1 MSSFTLDQNSVI
13 ISEKGI
19 IKNILSLNYDHQS
32 SVKEYLNN
40 VLDKNHPDTQPGY
53 NINIDMKMIGTNV
66 FMFEFTED
74 NATGFQSLDDIKRAY
89 RIADSERMG
98 VNNMGYGIYAP
109 ITINRNHEAH
119 CLFLQKNENGSYFS
133 IVYFSSA
140 LSKIWT
146 LQGEL
151 DENSALGVD
160 LSDLIIQGGTRCI
173 WITESDTNLEDDLSF
188 KPKDSPDLINYMKK
202 LYRASLKK
210 KTIQE
215 DIRTSIMDLGK
226 YYNFYLENGVTINYG
241 SEPITGIDILKP
253 DEGRTLNSYSYEI
266 AVAEYDTKK
275 EYRIKEDGSD
285 NWNSFVKASK
295 SIGEQITKITRN
307 RTNHQVSCV
316 TVHDIDLPNDG
327 KDTKYRKADKKIWI
341 KIGEK
346 YIFSEDF
353 PLNGFPNIRV
363 VLQLENTGDNEFGLF
378 ISPDANK
385 SNSKIN
391 PEIKERINHLVKYVV
406 RKYLNDKNGRVQVP
420 NKVRHEAYLN
430 YTQNTCTTI
439 NCSNPECVNEI
450 TPWEFDLTKINP
462 ERGEEVSNLI
472 PICKPCGKSSE

>member
-151 DENSALGVD
+151 DENSALGD
-160 LSDLIIQGGTRCI
+160 
-173 WITESDTNLEDDLSF
+173 
-188 KPKDSPDLINYMKK
+188 
-202 LYRASLKK
+202 
-210 KTIQE
+210 
-215 DIRTSIMDLGK
+215 
-226 YYNFYLENGVTINYG
+226 
-241 SEPITGIDILKP
+241 
-253 DEGRTLNSYSYEI
+253 
-266 AVAEYDTKK
+266 
-275 EYRIKEDGSD
+275 
-285 NWNSFVKASK
+285 
-295 SIGEQITKITRN
+295 
-307 RTNHQVSCV
+307 
-316 TVHDIDLPNDG
+316 
-327 KDTKYRKADKKIWI
+327 
-341 KIGEK
+341 
-346 YIFSEDF
+346 
-353 PLNGFPNIRV
+353 
-363 VLQLENTGDNEFGLF
+363 
-378 ISPDANK
+378 
-385 SNSKIN
+385 
-391 PEIKERINHLVKYVV
+391 
-406 RKYLNDKNGRVQVP
+406 
-420 NKVRHEAYLN
+420 
-430 YTQNTCTTI
+430 
-439 NCSNPECVNEI
+439 
-450 TPWEFDLTKINP
+450 
-462 ERGEEVSNLI
+462 
-472 PICKPCGKSSE
+472 